1 LKNQFLSRA
10 LRIAPGFFLVQDRI
24 LEYHIA
30 IMETQNITATHP
42 SKVLKWLLILGIVII
57 LNLFFV
63 YGIKVFYNAPAFE
76 NFCPVSQV
84 NTAPATEAECVAVGG
99 GWTSNLVPVQPTPKG
114 AVAPNIAVEPAGYC
128 NVNFTCQKEFTAANS
143 LYDRNV
149 FVALVILGVLSLI
162 AGFFI
167 RKSSAVSIG
176 LSLGGVLALVVGS
189 VRYWSDMNDYLR
201 FGVLALALII
211 LVVLGIK
218 KVRE

>member
-1 LKNQFLSRA
+1 
-10 LRIAPGFFLVQDRI
+10 
-24 LEYHIA
+24 
-30 IMETQNITATHP
+30 METQNTPAARP

-63 YGIKVFYNAPAFE
+63 YGIKVFYNAPVFE

-84 NTAPATEAECVAVGG
+84 MQTPSTQAECVAHGG
-99 GWTSNLVPVQPTPKG
+99 GWTAYSNPVPVPQG
-114 AVAPNIAVEPAGYC
+114 ATEPAGYC
-128 NVNFTCQKEFTAANS
+128 DINFTCQKEFTAANS
-143 LYDRNV
+143 IYNRNV

-167 RKSSAVSIG
+167 RKSTAVSLG

-201 FGVLALALII
+201 FGVLAIALII
-211 LVVLGIK
+211 LVILGIK
-218 KVRE
+218 KVKE